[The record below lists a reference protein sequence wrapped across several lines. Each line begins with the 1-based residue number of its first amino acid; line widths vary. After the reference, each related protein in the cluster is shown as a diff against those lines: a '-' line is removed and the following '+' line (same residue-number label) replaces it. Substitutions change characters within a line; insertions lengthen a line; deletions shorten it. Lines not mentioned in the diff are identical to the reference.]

1 MAKAAL
7 AAGGRGDWR
16 VLAVLLFAVA
26 VSIDGLAAGVAEGL
40 RGIRVPLGSLL
51 VMNVVSAVVVF
62 LSLGSGR
69 VVAGLL
75 APLAGR
81 LVGGGVL
88 IALGGW
94 MLWRG
99 RAGTAQAGK
108 GQHTGRTACED
119 AAVGR
124 AGVPC
129 SPGAYRTD
137 RTCDRRQQGA
147 GKAAG
152 SWVDA
157 GTHAGT
163 AQGEAGGKVG
173 GGGGGK
179 PDVEGEGGG
188 KGDIGGTG
196 VRAAES
202 HEARGAFLW
211 PARLVRSLAM
221 VPGLLDEPARADLD
235 SSGTLTPGEAF
246 LLGLAL
252 AIDALG
258 VGFGAGMAGLSST
271 LTPLIAGATQLV
283 FVSAGVSVGRRIKM
297 SALAPSLEKIPG
309 GILILLGLMRL
320 R

>member
-1 MAKAAL
+1 M
-7 AAGGRGDWR
+7 
-16 VLAVLLFAVA
+16 LAVLLFAVA
-26 VSIDGLAAGVAEGL
+26 VSIDGFAAGVAEGL
-40 RGIRVPLGSLL
+40 RGIRVPLGSLF
-51 VMNVVSAVVVF
+51 VMNVVSTVVVF

-69 VVAGLL
+69 VVAGFL
-75 APLAGR
+75 APLTGR

-94 MLWRG
+94 MLWRRRAATAPAGEGG
-99 RAGTAQAGK
+99 RAGRMECGDVAI
-108 GQHTGRTACED
+108 
-119 AAVGR
+119 GR
-124 AGVPC
+124 AWVPH

-137 RTCDRRQQGA
+137 RTRDRRQQGA

-152 SWVDA
+152 SRVDA
-157 GTHAGT
+157 GAYAST
-163 AQGEAGGKVG
+163 AQGEARGKVAAG
-173 GGGGGK
+173 GEGK

-188 KGDIGGTG
+188 KGQIGGAG

-202 HEARGAFLW
+202 REARGAFLW
-211 PARLVRSLAM
+211 PSRLVRSLAM

-235 SSGTLTPGEAF
+235 SSGTLAPGEAF

-258 VGFGAGMAGLSST
+258 VGFGAGMAGFSST

-283 FVSAGVSVGRRIKM
+283 FVRAGVSVGRRIKM
-297 SALAPSLEKIPG
+297 SALAPSLEKVPG